1 MDSTARDGRRGHGPR
16 LEPERGDGAL
26 PIQSLFADQPA
37 GARPTRAAQA
47 SRKPCV
53 LVTASEGADAV
64 AGKSGCSF
72 AALPAHFGLDTV
84 EVRLIRPPLSLDGS
98 AG

>member
-1 MDSTARDGRRGHGPR
+1 MGGTPASRWCAPKPILLPSVHRRLR
-16 LEPERGDGAL
+16 LE
-26 PIQSLFADQPA
+26 FDQRVCA
-37 GARPTRAAQA
+37 VAAQA

-84 EVRLIRPPLSLDGS
+84 EVRLIRAPALPDGS

>member
-1 MDSTARDGRRGHGPR
+1 
-16 LEPERGDGAL
+16 
-26 PIQSLFADQPA
+26 
-37 GARPTRAAQA
+37 
-47 SRKPCV
+47 V

-84 EVRLIRPPLSLDGS
+84 EVRLIRPPLSLSGS